1 MDERIFTVKK
11 VARELWAAEDQVEQA
26 IAGVAGFT
34 ANLPAAR
41 RQMKFSAVVGQDA
54 LDNATAALAAL
65 SEARRHMAAMH
76 HALSGTLER
85 TGIRTSA
92 FGPWPD
98 KDSLPDKALR
108 ESVVMAA

>member
-34 ANLPAAR
+34 ASLPTAR
-41 RQMKFSAVVGQDA
+41 KQMKFSAVVGQEA

-76 HALSGTLER
+76 NALSGTLER

-98 KDSLPDKALR
+98 KGELPNRAAR
-108 ESVVMAA
+108 GSAVMAA